1 MHSEF
6 FLNNLFPLESSY
18 FYCKKKKKKKIFEV
32 VEIPIPKAF
41 LIELNV

>member
-18 FYCKKKKKKKIFEV
+18 FYCKKKKKIFEV